1 MKKTTSEKDAPVRLT
16 LALLLTAALTACG
29 VAYQSPDV
37 IAGSSDASKVRV
49 VPVTAESVMV
59 ANRSGFTPQTL
70 PAIFNQTAGSSG
82 LRGAGA
88 TPLPVSTPE
97 TRPQALETRVPPAA
111 DPGPYRIGVGDVVL
125 LATPQT
131 GGTVEELT
139 GLLAAQNRRQGYTV
153 QDDGAIAIPD
163 VGRVEIAGQTLEDA
177 EALLFQRLVE
187 NQIDPTFSLEIAE
200 FNARKVSIGGAVARP
215 TVAPIRL
222 TPLFLDQALAQAGGV
237 TADDLDFAS
246 VRIYRDGSLFQIPL
260 SRLYADSGLQR
271 IQLIDGD
278 SVFVD
283 TEFELEKASAY
294 FEEQIRLAEFR
305 QNARSAALNELATE
319 VSLRRASLQEAR
331 SNFQTRLDLGGGK
344 RDYVYLTGE
353 VGSQS
358 RFTLPFNQRASLA
371 DALYDG
377 AGGVPT
383 TTGNVR
389 EIYVLRGSQNPREF
403 AAVTAWHL
411 DARNAANLLLAT
423 RFELRPNAVIFVAEQ
438 PVTRWSRVVTQIT
451 PSLISTGVSA
461 AAN

>member
-1 MKKTTSEKDAPVRLT
+1 M
-16 LALLLTAALTACG
+16 
-29 VAYQSPDV
+29 
-37 IAGSSDASKVRV
+37 
-49 VPVTAESVMV
+49 PVTAESVMV

-331 SNFQTRLDLGGGK
+331 SNFQTRLDLGGVK

-423 RFELRPNAVIFVAEQ
+423 RFELRPNDVIFVAEQ